1 MVLNLFDVDQD
12 RNGEYMK
19 FRMSPNVS
27 IRTNQFAEAVRF
39 YSQVIGFD
47 IRTESDATADLDAS
61 PLSLFIDDDREL
73 QGPVMELFV
82 DDLEQA
88 KQVLVAQGCRV
99 LRWKGKG
106 QDCYVQDPVGVRVN
120 IWEE

>member
-1 MVLNLFDVDQD
+1 MVLNLFNVDQV
-12 RNGEYMK
+12 RNGENMK

-27 IRTNQFAEAVRF
+27 IRTDQFAEAVRF

-88 KQVLVAQGCRV
+88 RQVLVANGCRV

-106 QDCYVQDPVGVRVN
+106 QDCYVQDPFGVRFN